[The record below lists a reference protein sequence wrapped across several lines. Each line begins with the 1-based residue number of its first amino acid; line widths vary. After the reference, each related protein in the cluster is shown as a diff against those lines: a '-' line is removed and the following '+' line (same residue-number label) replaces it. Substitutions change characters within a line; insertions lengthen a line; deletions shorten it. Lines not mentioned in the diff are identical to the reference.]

1 MKILD
6 LRAYY
11 GSNIYCYR
19 PVIKIILDLAPDG
32 CRPTS
37 ELGDFN
43 RRLLSLLPGLGEHH
57 CSRRRPGGFVERL
70 KEGTYLGHVVE
81 HVALELCKV
90 AGQEVIYGKTRR
102 GDGETVYEVIFEY
115 VSAPGGLA
123 AARAAVELVQ
133 ALLEKKTVE
142 VAELVERVRLAAEEE
157 YGPST
162 RAILEA
168 ARKRGIPVLPL
179 GGGFYQ
185 LGYGRHAR
193 RIAATITDHTPCT
206 AVDLVQDKQ
215 LCNQLLAAHGVPVPE
230 SGIARTVEEALALAE
245 KLGPPVAIK
254 PVNGH
259 HGQGVSLF
267 VSGEARVRRAFELA
281 GYYDRRV
288 LVEKQIPG
296 RQYRLLVVGG
306 RLVAA
311 SLRLP
316 PRVVGDGRRTVREL
330 VEELNRD
337 PQRGEGH
344 GRPLSKIPLDAVAL
358 ACLARQ
364 GFTPR
369 DVPGK
374 GQAVYLRDNA
384 NLSTGGTAIDVTEQV
399 HPANARLAVRVA
411 RLAGLDVAGIDVV
424 AEDIGRPLEEQ
435 GGAVIEVNAA
445 PGLRMHT
452 HPVEGLPR
460 EVGAAIVD
468 HLFPPGVPC
477 RIPIVAVTGTN
488 GKTTTTR
495 MIGAILARAGLV
507 VGLATS
513 DGIYIDGRRV
523 LAGDTTGP
531 VSARLVLTEP
541 EVDVAVLETAR
552 GGILRAGLGY
562 EGSDVGVVT
571 NISGDHLGQ
580 DGIETLED
588 LADVKSLVVETVRK
602 HGFAVLNA
610 DDPHVLAMAG
620 RVRSRIIYFSLVPDN
635 ITVRRHLGAGG
646 TAVFVKNGML
656 VVARGQ
662 QVRRLLSVRRLP
674 ASLDGLARHNVQ
686 NALAAAAAC
695 LGLGVSMEHIRA
707 GLESFHCNLEQNP
720 GRLNILDVQGI
731 RVVIDYAHN
740 AAGYLSMVNVL
751 RHFKGR
757 LIGVIGVPG
766 DRLDEQIKEVGR
778 IAGRNFSAL
787 VIKEDAHRRGRRP
800 GEVAALLREGALE
813 GGMHPGRIRVVLP
826 EGEAVLRAL
835 LAARP
840 GDTVAIFYEKLDR
853 VVKAI
858 ELFRAR
864 RRPGEGEKGKNGL
877 QGNILPAT

>member
-11 GSNIYCYR
+11 GSNIYSYR
-19 PVIKIILDLAPDG
+19 PVVKMTLDLAPDG

-43 RRLLSLLPGLGEHH
+43 QRLLTLLPGLEEHH

-81 HVALELCKV
+81 HVALELCKL
-90 AGQEVIYGKTRR
+90 AGQEVFYGTTRQ
-102 GDGETVYEVIFEY
+102 GAGETVYEVIFEY
-115 VSAPGGLA
+115 KSAPGGLA

-133 ALLEKKTVE
+133 ALLEKKAVE

-168 ARKRGIPVLPL
+168 ARERKIPVLPL

-185 LGYGRHAR
+185 LGYGRYAR
-193 RIAATITDHTPCT
+193 RIAATITDRTSCT

-215 LCNQLLAAHGVPVPE
+215 LCNRLLADHGVPVPE
-230 SGIARTVEEALALAE
+230 SAVARSAEEAVALAE
-245 KLGPPVAIK
+245 KLGPPVVLK
-254 PVNGH
+254 PVRGH

-267 VSGEARVRRAFELA
+267 VSGEAAVRRAYELA
-281 GYYDRRV
+281 SYYDSRV
-288 LVEKQIPG
+288 LVEKQVPG
-296 RQYRLLVVGG
+296 RQYRLLVVGE

-316 PRVVGDGRRTVREL
+316 PRVVGDGKRTIRQL
-330 VEELNRD
+330 VDELNRD
-337 PQRGEGH
+337 PRRGDGH
-344 GRPLSKIPLDAVAL
+344 GRPLSRIRLDAVSL

-374 GQAVYLRDNA
+374 GQVVFLRDNA
-384 NLSTGGTAIDVTEQV
+384 NLSTGGAAVDVTEQV
-399 HPANARLAVRVA
+399 HPANVRLAVRVA
-411 RLAGLDVAGIDVV
+411 RLTGLDIAGIDVV
-424 AEDIGRPLEEQ
+424 AGDIARPLEEQ
-435 GGAVIEVNAA
+435 GGAIIEVNAA

-452 HPVEGLPR
+452 HPVEGQPR
-460 EVGAAIVD
+460 DVGRAIVD
-468 HLFPPGVPC
+468 ELFPPGTPC
-477 RIPIVAVTGTN
+477 RVPVVAVTGTN

-507 VGLATS
+507 VGMATS
-513 DGIYIDGRRV
+513 DGIYINGRRV

-531 VSARLVLTEP
+531 VSARLVLSEP
-541 EVDVAVLETAR
+541 EIDVAVLETAR

-562 EGSDVGVVT
+562 EGSDVGVVI
-571 NISGDHLGQ
+571 NVSGDHLGQ

-588 LADVKSLVVETVRK
+588 LADVKSLVVETVRQN
-602 HGFAVLNA
+602 GFAVLNA

-620 RVRSRIIYFSLVPDN
+620 RVRGKIIYFSLVPNN
-635 ITVRRHLGAGG
+635 IAVRRHLGAGG
-646 TAVFVKNGML
+646 TAVFVKNRML

-662 QVRRLLSVRRLP
+662 QVRRLLPVRRLP
-674 ASLDGLARHNVQ
+674 SSLEGLARHNIQ

-695 LGLGVSMEHIRA
+695 VGLGVSPEHIRA

-720 GRLNILDVQGI
+720 GRLNILDVEGI

-751 RHFKGR
+751 RHFRGR

-778 IAGRNFSAL
+778 IAGSNFSAL
-787 VIKEDAHRRGRRP
+787 FIKEDAHRRGRQP
-800 GEVAALLREGALE
+800 GEVAALLRGGALE
-813 GGMHPGRIRVVLP
+813 GGMPPGKIRVVLP
-826 EGEAVLRAL
+826 EGEAVLQAL
-835 LAARP
+835 LMART
-840 GDTVAIFYEKLDR
+840 GETVAIFYEKLDT
-853 VVKAI
+853 VMKAI
-858 ELFRAR
+858 HIFRAR
-864 RRPGEGEKGKNGL
+864 HQLSGGEKAGAG
-877 QGNILPAT
+877 GREIFSR

>member
-11 GSNIYCYR
+11 GSNIYSYR
-19 PVIKIILDLAPDG
+19 PVVKMTLDLAPDG

-43 RRLLSLLPGLGEHH
+43 QRLLTLLPGLEEHH

-81 HVALELCKV
+81 HVALELCKL
-90 AGQEVIYGKTRR
+90 AGQEVFYGTTRQ
-102 GDGETVYEVIFEY
+102 GAGETVYEVIFEY
-115 VSAPGGLA
+115 KSAPGALA

-133 ALLEKKTVE
+133 ALLEKKAVE
-142 VAELVERVRLAAEEE
+142 VAELVERVRQAAEEE

-168 ARKRGIPVLPL
+168 ARKRKIPVLPL

-185 LGYGRHAR
+185 LGYGRYAR
-193 RIAATITDHTPCT
+193 RIAATITDRTSCT

-215 LCNQLLAAHGVPVPE
+215 LCNRLLADHGVPVPE
-230 SGIARTVEEALALAE
+230 SAVARSAEEAVALAE
-245 KLGPPVAIK
+245 KLGPPVVLK
-254 PVNGH
+254 PVHGH

-267 VSGEARVRRAFELA
+267 VSGEAAVRRAYELA
-281 GYYDRRV
+281 SYYDSRV
-288 LVEKQIPG
+288 LVEKQVPG

-316 PRVVGDGRRTVREL
+316 PRVVGDGKRTIREL
-330 VEELNRD
+330 VDELNRD
-337 PQRGEGH
+337 PRRGDGH
-344 GRPLSKIPLDAVAL
+344 GRPLSRIYLDAVAL

-374 GQAVYLRDNA
+374 GQVVFLRDNA
-384 NLSTGGTAIDVTEQV
+384 NLSTGGAAVDVTEQV
-399 HPANARLAVRVA
+399 HPANVRLAARVA
-411 RLAGLDVAGIDVV
+411 RLTGLDIAGIDVV
-424 AEDIGRPLEEQ
+424 AGDIARPLEEQ
-435 GGAVIEVNAA
+435 GGAIIEVNAA

-452 HPVEGLPR
+452 HPVEGQPR
-460 EVGAAIVD
+460 DAGRAIVD
-468 HLFPPGVPC
+468 ELFPPGTPC
-477 RIPIVAVTGTN
+477 RVPVVAVTGTN

-507 VGLATS
+507 VGMATS
-513 DGIYIDGRRV
+513 DGIYINGRRV

-531 VSARLVLTEP
+531 VSARLVLSEP
-541 EVDVAVLETAR
+541 EIDVAVLETAR

-571 NISGDHLGQ
+571 NVSGDHLGQ

-602 HGFAVLNA
+602 NGFAVLNA

-620 RVRSRIIYFSLVPDN
+620 RVRGKIIYFSLVPDN
-635 ITVRRHLGAGG
+635 IAVRRHLGAGG
-646 TAVFVKNGML
+646 TAVFVKNRML

-662 QVRRLLSVRRLP
+662 QVRRLLPVRRLP
-674 ASLDGLARHNVQ
+674 SSLEGLARHNIQ
-686 NALAAAAAC
+686 NALAAAAASV
-695 LGLGVSMEHIRA
+695 GLGVSPEHIRA

-720 GRLNILDVQGI
+720 GRLNILDVEGI

-778 IAGRNFSAL
+778 IAGSNFSAL
-787 VIKEDAHRRGRRP
+787 VIKEDAHRRGRQP

-813 GGMHPGRIRVVLP
+813 GGMPPGKIRVVLP
-826 EGEAVLRAL
+826 EGEAVLQAL
-835 LAARP
+835 LMART
-840 GDTVAIFYEKLDR
+840 GETVAIFYEKLDT
-853 VVKAI
+853 VMKAI
-858 ELFRAR
+858 HIFRAR
-864 RRPGEGEKGKNGL
+864 HQLSGGEKAGAG
-877 QGNILPAT
+877 GREIFSR

>member
-1 MKILD
+1 
-6 LRAYY
+6 
-11 GSNIYCYR
+11 
-19 PVIKIILDLAPDG
+19 
-32 CRPTS
+32 
-37 ELGDFN
+37 
-43 RRLLSLLPGLGEHH
+43 
-57 CSRRRPGGFVERL
+57 
-70 KEGTYLGHVVE
+70 
-81 HVALELCKV
+81 
-90 AGQEVIYGKTRR
+90 
-102 GDGETVYEVIFEY
+102 
-115 VSAPGGLA
+115 
-123 AARAAVELVQ
+123 
-133 ALLEKKTVE
+133 
-142 VAELVERVRLAAEEE
+142 
-157 YGPST
+157 
-162 RAILEA
+162 
-168 ARKRGIPVLPL
+168 
-179 GGGFYQ
+179 
-185 LGYGRHAR
+185 
-193 RIAATITDHTPCT
+193 
-206 AVDLVQDKQ
+206 
-215 LCNQLLAAHGVPVPE
+215 
-230 SGIARTVEEALALAE
+230 
-245 KLGPPVAIK
+245 
-254 PVNGH
+254 
-259 HGQGVSLF
+259 
-267 VSGEARVRRAFELA
+267 
-281 GYYDRRV
+281 
-288 LVEKQIPG
+288 
-296 RQYRLLVVGG
+296 QYRLLVVNG
-306 RLVAA
+306 RMVAA

-330 VEELNRD
+330 VEEVNRD

-344 GRPLSKIPLDAVAL
+344 GRPLSRIPLDAVAV

-369 DVPGK
+369 DVPGE
-374 GQAVYLRDNA
+374 GQVVYLRDSA
-384 NLSTGGTAIDVTEQV
+384 NLSTGGTAVDVTEQV
-399 HPANARLAVRVA
+399 HPSNARLAVRVA
-411 RLAGLDVAGIDVV
+411 RLTGLDVAGIDVV

-452 HPVEGLPR
+452 HPVEGESR

-468 HLFPPGVPC
+468 HLFPPGTPS
-477 RIPIVAVTGTN
+477 RIPVVAVTGTN

-507 VGLATS
+507 VGMTTS
-513 DGIYIDGRRV
+513 DGIYIGGERV

-531 VSARLVLTEP
+531 VSARLVLAEP

-580 DGIETLED
+580 DGVETLED

-602 HGFAVLNA
+602 NGFAVLNA

-620 RVRSRIIYFSLVPDN
+620 RVRGEIIYFSLVPDN

-656 VVARGQ
+656 VAARGQ

-674 ASLDGLARHNVQ
+674 ASLGGLARHNIQ

-695 LGLGVSMEHIRA
+695 LGLGIALEHIRA

-778 IAGRNFSAL
+778 IAGRGFSAL
-787 VIKEDAHRRGRRP
+787 VIKEDADLRGRRP
-800 GEVAALLREGALE
+800 GEVAAILQEGAVDA
-813 GGMHPGRIRVVLP
+813 GMHPERIRVILP

-835 LAARP
+835 LTAEP
-840 GDTVAIFYEKLDR
+840 GDTVAIFYEKLDT
-853 VVKAI
+853 VVKAV

-864 RRPGEGEKGKNGL
+864 RQLGYSEKDGSGL
-877 QGNILPAT
+877 QENILPAT

>member
-11 GSNIYCYR
+11 GSNIYSYQ

-32 CRPTS
+32 CRSTS

-81 HVALELCKV
+81 HVALELCKL

-133 ALLEKKTVE
+133 ALLEGRTVE
-142 VAELVERVRLAAEEE
+142 VAELVERVRQAAEEE

-267 VSGEARVRRAFELA
+267 VSGKARVRRAFELA
-281 GYYDRRV
+281 GYYGRPV

-296 RQYRLLVVGG
+296 RQYRLLVVNG
-306 RLVAA
+306 RMVAA

-330 VEELNRD
+330 VEEVNRD
-337 PQRGEGH
+337 PRRGEGH
-344 GRPLSKIPLDAVAL
+344 GRPLSKIPLDAVAV
-358 ACLARQ
+358 ACLDRQ
-364 GFTPR
+364 GLTPR

-374 GQAVYLRDNA
+374 GQVVYLRDNA

-411 RLAGLDVAGIDVV
+411 RLTGLDVAGIDVV
-424 AEDIGRPLEEQ
+424 VEDIGRPLEEQ

-507 VGLATS
+507 VGMATS

-531 VSARLVLTEP
+531 VSARLVLAEP
-541 EVDVAVLETAR
+541 EIDAAVLETAR

-602 HGFAVLNA
+602 NGYAVLNA

-620 RVRSRIIYFSLVPDN
+620 RVRGKIIYFSLVPDN

-674 ASLDGLARHNVQ
+674 ASLGGFARHNIQ

-695 LGLGVSMEHIRA
+695 LGLGVSMDHIRS
-707 GLESFHCNLEQNP
+707 GLESFRCNLEQNP

-751 RHFKGR
+751 RHFKRR

-778 IAGRNFSAL
+778 IAGQNFSAL
-787 VIKEDAHRRGRRP
+787 VIKEDAHRRGRQP

-835 LAARP
+835 LAAKP
-840 GDTVAIFYEKLDR
+840 GDTVAIFYEKLDT

-858 ELFRAR
+858 QVFCAGRQLVN
-864 RRPGEGEKGKNGL
+864 GEKVDGGQ